1 MAMGETTNTGLTE
14 KRLFNSRLKGDRKT
28 NTLPQYHGQLYL
40 TFSLYYIITIE
51 SMFAGVNMFLARVRL
66 ILARAAGNYY
76 SITIISEGI
85 RKEIISSIL
94 SDELTKPTRCLQNK
108 HDRMQTENILK
119 NSFCSKML
127 KRK

>member
-1 MAMGETTNTGLTE
+1 MAMEETTTNTGLTE
-14 KRLFNSRLKGDRKT
+14 KRLFNSRLKATGKEILFPSIT
-28 NTLPQYHGQLYL
+28 ANYIQHFL
-40 TFSLYYIITIE
+40 SIITME

-76 SITIISEGI
+76 SSITIISEGI

-108 HDRMQTENILK
+108 HDRIQTENIL
-119 NSFCSKML
+119 
-127 KRK
+127 